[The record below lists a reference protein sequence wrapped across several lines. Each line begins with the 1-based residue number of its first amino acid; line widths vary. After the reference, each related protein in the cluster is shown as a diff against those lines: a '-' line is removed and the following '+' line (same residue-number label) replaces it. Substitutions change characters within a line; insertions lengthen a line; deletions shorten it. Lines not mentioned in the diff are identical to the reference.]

1 MGLFKRKK
9 KIEIDS
15 KFKLGEFVA
24 FHMNRDLKHGVI
36 KNVKIVDGV
45 TLYDINVGGEASWL
59 AEGIEESKILKVN
72 K

>member
-1 MGLFKRKK
+1 MFLFKKK
-9 KIEIDS
+9 KTVIDS

-24 FHMNRDLKHGVI
+24 FHMNGDLKHGVI
-36 KNVKIVDGV
+36 KNVKLVDNV
-45 TLYDINVGGEASWL
+45 PVYDINVGGEASWI